1 MKKLEELWEVIKM
14 KMAPTDDNSI
24 DYLKRLEGIHAFV
37 SEFLLEGS
45 MVAPTPEIKMMK
57 HELDQIR
64 DLAETAINEIADA
77 DYRAPPDIRNKWQ
90 SFMNHILKTFH
101 KYNMIDRWNRSKYS
115 GMDKLQEELKSESW
129 WNTLKTG
136 GTITSGKAGITNM
149 TYGKGAKKP
158 KKPKKIKEEEF
169 PIVPKDLD
177 FWRD

>member
-1 MKKLEELWEVIKM
+1 M
-14 KMAPTDDNSI
+14 KMAPTDDNPI
-24 DYLKRLEGIHAFV
+24 DYLKKLEGIHAFITEV
-37 SEFLLEGS
+37 LDVGQLVGK
-45 MVAPTPEIKMMK
+45 TPQLIRMK
-57 HELDQIR
+57 AQLQSINR
-64 DLAETAINEIADA
+64 SAEKAINAIADN
-77 DYRAPPDIRNKWQ
+77 DYIAPPNISENFNR
-90 SFMNHILKTFH
+90 FMNHILEIFH
-101 KYNMIDRWNRSKYS
+101 EYGLINSWNNSEYS

-149 TYGKGAKKP
+149 AYGKGAQKP